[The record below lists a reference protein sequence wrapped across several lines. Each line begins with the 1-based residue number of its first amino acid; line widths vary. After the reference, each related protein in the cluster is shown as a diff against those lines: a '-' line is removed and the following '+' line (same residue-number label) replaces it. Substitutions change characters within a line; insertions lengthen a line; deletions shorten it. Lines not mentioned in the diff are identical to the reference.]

1 MYAKLQ
7 FVKTSFFFLVAWP
20 TESTSRVSLC
30 LWSLQLTSR
39 QAPFYACTAFPFTW
53 LRSLVAVLFIIFTVT
68 NSHVFV
74 SELAGLLAEGKKQN
88 KKISYV
94 VEDIYG
100 FFPAS

>member
-1 MYAKLQ
+1 MYTKLQ

-39 QAPFYACTAFPFTW
+39 QAPFTW